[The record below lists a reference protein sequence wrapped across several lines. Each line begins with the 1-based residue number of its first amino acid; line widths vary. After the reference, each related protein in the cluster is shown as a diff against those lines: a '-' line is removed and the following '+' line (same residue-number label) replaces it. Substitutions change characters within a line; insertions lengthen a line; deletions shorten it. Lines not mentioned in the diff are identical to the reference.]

1 MQDEWQQ
8 VYESILPLIPAE
20 IASDLTL
27 FGTFLVAACAIAA
40 RFWPRPA
47 SGSKWLG
54 LYTLVNRIAMNSKH
68 AANADD
74 APKSNG

>member
-1 MQDEWQQ
+1 MQNDWQQ

-47 SGSKWLG
+47 VGSKWLT
-54 LYTLVNRIAMNSKH
+54 LYGLVNVIAMNGKH

-74 APKSNG
+74 SPKDS